1 MDLNMKKTLRWIDRF
16 TIVISCIL
24 VTVALPESSFAMGL
38 GTKLDVKTSF
48 DEKSDVRHLKAGLI
62 ASLKACPLY
71 EVGEIGEDY
80 SLWVT
85 NASRTAADSGRY
97 KLKMTLEL
105 RTPAMLTRGKLIDRR
120 EIEVAYNPM
129 SEAEQG
135 LLASQTLPVSTTTT
149 FLLNTL
155 GNQTMV
161 YAAGTVMPGNII
173 TATLLSKLSEFV
185 GQAIT
190 SMGKYT
196 TTQQLEGLL
205 VGPKCVEAVT
215 EMLREAQQ

>member
-1 MDLNMKKTLRWIDRF
+1 MKKTLRWIDRF

-129 SEAEQG
+129 SEAG
-135 LLASQTLPVSTTTT
+135 ARPT
-149 FLLNTL
+149 
-155 GNQTMV
+155 
-161 YAAGTVMPGNII
+161 
-173 TATLLSKLSEFV
+173 
-185 GQAIT
+185 
-190 SMGKYT
+190 
-196 TTQQLEGLL
+196 
-205 VGPKCVEAVT
+205 
-215 EMLREAQQ
+215 R